1 VVVDNRAWICLART
15 TRSALDGRVV
25 GHELYFGHTRA
36 ARLALRGW
44 VVGGGFDGILLRAVL
59 AALRTTTA
67 ALNRD
72 LLAILQLVE
81 PLIVVV
87 GCCVDSC

>member
-1 VVVDNRAWICLART
+1 VVVDNRAWICLA
-15 TRSALDGRVV
+15 
-25 GHELYFGHTRA
+25 RA